1 MDTSGE
7 EQSMVGQLISRMIRQ
22 HCSRCDAAMNVE
34 FVDGAIV
41 VYNCPLCGHRVNV
54 ASMPDWIG

>member
-1 MDTSGE
+1 
-7 EQSMVGQLISRMIRQ
+7 MVGQLISRMIRQ

-41 VYNCPLCGHRVNV
+41 VYRCPICAHSVNV